1 MPNSRT
7 PESPDPELTVQ
18 NVLVSAGELSGD
30 LYARRMVEALRR
42 RWGEGVHFWGMGGPE
57 TAAAGV
63 EVVVPMTDLQ
73 VHGVVEVLP
82 SLVRLFRAF
91 RRLVREA
98 ERRRPTWALLVDFQ
112 DFHLR
117 LARELKRR
125 GVRVVQMVG
134 PTVWAWRPGRVQA
147 LRGVLDKLLVIFPF
161 EEAIFREAGIDADY
175 IGHPL
180 LDVVRVSLSRDEF
193 MARQGWAPDTRV
205 IGLLPGSRPAEV
217 RRLLPVLLEAVR
229 SLQASRR
236 VQPFVVR
243 AATIPE
249 ATVRSMAT
257 AHGVPD
263 LPTVSGPAKYDW
275 MANADLLVVASGTAT
290 MEAMLVRTPMIVV
303 YKLHPLNWWVA
314 RRLVRV
320 RYASMVNIL
329 AGEMVV
335 PELLQDA
342 CTPTAVAR
350 LAQELL
356 DRPDR
361 RRRVIERYLDVID
374 SLGCLH
380 AFEEGPRVIE
390 EAVRRWT

>member
-1 MPNSRT
+1 MGW
-7 PESPDPELTVQ
+7 
-18 NVLVSAGELSGD
+18 VLVSAGELSGD

-42 RWGEGVHFWGMGGPE
+42 RWGDTVRFWGMGGPE
-57 TAAAGV
+57 MAAAGV

-82 SLVRLFRAF
+82 NLVRLFRAF
-91 RRLVREA
+91 RRLVEET
-98 ERRRPTWALLVDFQ
+98 ERRRPAWALLVDFQ

-125 GVRVVQMVG
+125 GVRVIQMVG
-134 PTVWAWRPGRVQA
+134 PTVWAWRPGRVKV
-147 LRGVLDKLLVIFPF
+147 LREVLDKLLVIFPF
-161 EEAIFREAGIDADY
+161 EEPIFREAGIDADY

-180 LDVVRVSLSRDEF
+180 LDIVRVSLGRAEF
-193 MARQGWAPDTRV
+193 MAQQGWPPDTKV
-205 IGLLPGSRPAEV
+205 VGLLPGSRPSEV

-229 SLQASRR
+229 LLRATRP

-243 AATIPE
+243 APTVSE
-249 ATVRSMAT
+249 TTVRSMAA
-257 AHGVPD
+257 AHGLPD

-275 MANADLLVVASGTAT
+275 MANADLLIVASGTAT

-303 YKLHPLNWWVA
+303 YKLHPLNWWIA

-329 AGEMVV
+329 AGETVV
-335 PELLQDA
+335 PELLQAA

-350 LAQELL
+350 LALELL

-361 RRRVIERYLDVID
+361 RRRIVERYLDVIN

-390 EAVRRWT
+390 ETVRRWA

>member
-1 MPNSRT
+1 M
-7 PESPDPELTVQ
+7 TVQ

-42 RWGEGVHFWGMGGPE
+42 RWAEEVHFWGMGGPE
-57 TAAAGV
+57 MAAAGV
-63 EVVVPMTDLQ
+63 EVVVPMADLQ
-73 VHGVVEVLP
+73 VHGVIEVLP
-82 SLVRLFRAF
+82 NLFRLFRAF
-91 RRLVREA
+91 RRLIEEA
-98 ERRRPTWALLVDFQ
+98 ERRRPAWALLVDFQ

-125 GVRVVQMVG
+125 GVRVIQMVG

-147 LRGVLDKLLVIFPF
+147 LRKVLDKLLVIFPF

-180 LDVVRVSLSRDEF
+180 LDLVRVSIGRAEF
-193 MARQGWAPDTRV
+193 MAQQGWAPDTKV
-205 IGLLPGSRPAEV
+205 IGLLPGSRPTEV
-217 RRLLPVLLEAVR
+217 RRLLPIMLESVR
-229 SLQASRR
+229 SLRASRD

-243 AATIPE
+243 AATIAE
-249 ATVRSMAT
+249 AIVRSMAAT
-257 AHGVPD
+257 HGLPD
-263 LPTVSGPAKYDW
+263 LPIVSGPAKYDW
-275 MANADLLVVASGTAT
+275 MANADLLIVASGTAT

-303 YKLHPLNWWVA
+303 YKLHPLNWWIA
-314 RRLVRV
+314 RRFVRV

-350 LAQELL
+350 LAFELL

-361 RRRVIERYLDVID
+361 RRRIVERYLDVING
-374 SLGCLH
+374 LGCLH